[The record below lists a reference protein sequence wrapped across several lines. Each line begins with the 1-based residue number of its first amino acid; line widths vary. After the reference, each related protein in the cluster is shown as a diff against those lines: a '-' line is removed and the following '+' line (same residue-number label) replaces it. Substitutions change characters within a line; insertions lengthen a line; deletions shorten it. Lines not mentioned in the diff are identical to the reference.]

1 MFSMNH
7 KTGDTIVISLLKE
20 AVESEGC
27 SLSAVDLD
35 NLVIRVNGLDD
46 VVSNCA
52 RAVSEILD

>member
-1 MFSMNH
+1 MEYES
-7 KTGDTIVISLLKE
+7 GDTIVVSLLKE

-35 NLVIRVNGLDD
+35 NLVIRVNGPDD

-52 RAVSEILD
+52 RAVSEILE

>member
-1 MFSMNH
+1 MNH
-7 KTGDTIVISLLKE
+7 KTSDTIVISLLKE

-35 NLVIRVNGLDD
+35 NLVIRVNGPDD

-52 RAVSEILD
+52 RAVSEILDYS